1 MSDFTL
7 TFGDPLEVS
16 VAVPEGAT
24 QISVSIP
31 ELNPVVVN
39 NALAVTGSS
48 GAPGEGVEPGGT
60 ENQFLQKNSA
70 TDYDTKW
77 SEYTLPGADGS
88 SGQALITNGSGAVFF
103 GNPSSSESS
112 DRVELPVRFDEA
124 VSKGDPLYITGY
136 NSGQDRITVA
146 KADAADSSKMPSI
159 GLSSDDYSQN
169 DNGECICIGSLQD
182 VDTQVTNDLQEDD
195 VVYVASG
202 GGLTNVKPT
211 GTNLIQNVGK
221 VGRRQ
226 QNNGEI
232 VVMAIGRSN
241 DVPNIP
247 SGQAWIGNASGVA
260 TPTTLAT
267 IATSG
272 SYSDLSGTPTIP
284 SGDLVDDLTPQLGGD
299 LDVNGQ
305 KIVSASDGD
314 IVIEPNG
321 TGNIDLAS
329 GAIEFSDNIH
339 GARLEI
345 NSDDIRFRSNTVGNM
360 FVMSSGVNSIQ
371 SAQPHKFGNPSSVA
385 STTRIA
391 VGGHSAGSKAIQVKN
406 SVDTEQFILSFD
418 GGNNAVMHLD
428 GKFGIGTTSPNEQL
442 HVDGNI
448 ELSNGKIVSSSN
460 GDIDI
465 EPNGTGNVLLGNFK
479 FDADQTVG
487 VGQDNHVLT
496 YDHAAGTIGLEASAG
511 GGANMV
517 QDFRAPTN
525 VGEFQDGA
533 RLIENAYGTSPSA
546 TAGTL
551 VNFGNT
557 APSAVGAQSVST
569 AATGMLTVVTDAANG
584 DELLVEGVVKMSS
597 STGWSA
603 SKKGTPLYMS
613 TTPGAVTTTAPSTA
627 GEFVRVVGHVVDGA
641 NSTMYFKPDNT
652 WLEI

>member
-39 NALAVTGSS
+39 NALAVTGGS

-136 NSGQDRITVA
+136 NNGQDRITVA

-169 DNGECICIGSLQD
+169 DNGECTCIGSLED
-182 VDTQVTNDLQEDD
+182 IDTQVANDFQEGD

-247 SGQAWIGNASGVA
+247 TGNVWAGDASGVA
-260 TPTTLAT
+260 TATDKLYVDIANSRIGIGTTSPLYSLHIDDGAVNSNT
-267 IATSG
+267 LFVNSYNRIGWTGGALQWIAGWSG
-272 SYSDLSGTPTIP
+272 RMAFQKGGGGEWGRFSYSGDVNRLVISRALHIGEN
-284 SGDLVDDLTPQLGGD
+284 SGDNGD
-299 LDVNGQ
+299 VRF
-305 KIVSASDGD
+305 
-314 IVIEPNG
+314 
-321 TGNIDLAS
+321 TRLAA
-329 GAIEFSDNIH
+329 GKVAI
-339 GARLEI
+339 
-345 NSDDIRFRSNTVGNM
+345 
-360 FVMSSGVNSIQ
+360 
-371 SAQPHKFGNPSSVA
+371 
-385 STTRIA
+385 
-391 VGGHSAGSKAIQVKN
+391 
-406 SVDTEQFILSFD
+406 
-418 GGNNAVMHLD
+418 GNNADDASGTLVA
-428 GKFGIGTTSPNEQL
+428 GNVGIGTTSPNEQL

-448 ELSNGKIVSSSN
+448 EISNGKIVSSSN